1 MGDKLPL
8 LTTQGCDFNTGQE
21 GNQQWYLCKLG
32 MRFGTWSPT
41 RQSPWDS
48 HINHGSELNT
58 PMNYVDAI
66 LRSLIGRNEQE
77 ENPSNVMKMSR
88 PSKKRK
94 FMPRELGDKISSPYQ
109 AHILFTQNLPEA
121 GKKLKWYATDEN
133 IYCKLIFFYAT
144 EDLEL

>member
-1 MGDKLPL
+1 
-8 LTTQGCDFNTGQE
+8 
-21 GNQQWYLCKLG
+21 
-32 MRFGTWSPT
+32 
-41 RQSPWDS
+41 
-48 HINHGSELNT
+48 
-58 PMNYVDAI
+58 MNYVDAI

-77 ENPSNVMKMSR
+77 ENPSNVMEMSR